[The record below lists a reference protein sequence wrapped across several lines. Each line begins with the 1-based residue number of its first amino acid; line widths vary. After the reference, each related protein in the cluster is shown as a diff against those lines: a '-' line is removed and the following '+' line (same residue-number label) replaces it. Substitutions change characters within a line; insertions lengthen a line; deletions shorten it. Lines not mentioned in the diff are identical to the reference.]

1 LTTSRISRWCGR
13 VAAAGLVVGLAGVT
27 PAHAATPTP
36 QADKDAHTF
45 QLTVLG
51 TTDLHGHGENWD
63 YFKNAEYDD
72 AAHNDVGLAKV
83 SSVVSAYRAAKGR
96 DHTLLIDAGDTIQG
110 TPLSTYY
117 AKVDPITDGHVMHPM
132 ALAMNAI
139 GYDAAAVGNH
149 EFNYGIPLL
158 DEFAKQ
164 VNFPLLSANVI
175 DDATGQPHFT
185 PYIIKTIQVPG
196 DKPIHVGIVGFTTP
210 GVAIWDKHNVKGKLS
225 FPGIVEEAR
234 QVIPQVKAA
243 GADIVV
249 VTSHSGVEGTSSYGP
264 ELPTENASADLAR
277 EVPGIDAILVG
288 HSHRDIPQMYVTNE
302 QTGKQVLL
310 SEPALWGERV
320 SDMELT
326 LQKARG
332 EWSVA
337 HETSTNVNVNAYPED
352 QRILDILKPEHDTVV
367 KWVNTPIGTSTEA
380 MDSSESR
387 YKDTPIIDLINKA
400 QTDAVASAVA
410 GTPDADLPIVS
421 IAAPFSRT
429 SSFPAGDVTI
439 RDVAGL
445 YVYDNTLLAVRM
457 TGAELR
463 DYLEYSARYYNTLA
477 PGAPVDV
484 DALTN
489 AQTPDAPTGIPDYND
504 DELSGVSYDIDVAK
518 PAGSRIEN
526 LTLPDGTPV
535 QPDQQFVVAV
545 NNYRESGGGG
555 FPHIKDA
562 PVLMDQQQDIRQLI
576 IDWVTAHGRVDPA
589 DFFTPS
595 WQLTRDG
602 VPVF

>member
-1 LTTSRISRWCGR
+1 
-13 VAAAGLVVGLAGVT
+13 
-27 PAHAATPTP
+27 
-36 QADKDAHTF
+36 
-45 QLTVLG
+45 
-51 TTDLHGHGENWD
+51 
-63 YFKNAEYDD
+63 
-72 AAHNDVGLAKV
+72 
-83 SSVVSAYRAAKGR
+83 VSAYRAEKGR

-117 AKVDPITDGHVMHPM
+117 AKVDPITDGHVTHPM

-164 VNFPLLSANVI
+164 VTFPLLSANVI
-175 DDATGQPHFT
+175 DDATGQPHFD
-185 PYIIKTIQVPG
+185 PYVIKTIQVPG

-210 GVAIWDKHNVKGKLS
+210 GVAIWDRHNVEGKLR
-225 FPGIVEEAR
+225 FPGIVEQAR

-243 GADIVV
+243 GADVVV

-288 HSHRDIPQMYVTNE
+288 HSHRDIPQLYVTNE
-302 QTGKQVLL
+302 RTGKQVLL
-310 SEPALWGERV
+310 AEPALWGERV

-326 LQKARG
+326 LVKRNGQ
-332 EWSVA
+332 WSVGQ
-337 HETSTNVNVNAYPED
+337 ESSTNVNVNAYPED
-352 QRILDILKPEHDTVV
+352 PAIVQLLKPQHDTVV
-367 KWVNTPIGTSTEA
+367 RWVNTPIGVSTEA

-387 YKDTPIIDLINKA
+387 YRDTPIIDLINKA
-400 QTDAVASAVA
+400 QTDAVAAAVA

-429 SSFPAGDVTI
+429 ASFPAGDVTI

-445 YVYDNTLLAVRM
+445 YIYDNTLLAVRM
-457 TGAELR
+457 TGAELK
-463 DYLEYSARYYNTLA
+463 DYLEHSARYFNTLA
-477 PGAPVDV
+477 PGDPVDV

-489 AQTPDAPTGIPDYND
+489 AVTPDAPTGIPDYND
-504 DELSGVSYDIDVAK
+504 DELSGVSYDIDIAK
-518 PAGSRIEN
+518 PSGSRIEN
-526 LTLPDGTPV
+526 LRLPDGTPV
-535 QPDQQFVVAV
+535 APDQPFVVAV

-555 FPHIKDA
+555 FPHVKTA
-562 PVLMDQQQDIRQLI
+562 PVLVDQQQDIRQLI
-576 IDWVTAHGRVDPA
+576 IDWVQSKGRVDPA
-589 DFFTPS
+589 DFFVPS

-602 VPVF
+602 VPVL

>member
-1 LTTSRISRWCGR
+1 MTHRLSWSWLRTC
-13 VAAAGLVVGLAGVT
+13 VAAIVLAAGIAGASSTASATT
-27 PAHAATPTP
+27 PRS
-36 QADKDAHTF
+36 DANHTF

-72 AAHNDVGLAKV
+72 SQHNDVGLAKV
-83 SSVVSAYRAAKGR
+83 SSVVNDLRAQKGR

-158 DEFAKQ
+158 DEFARQ
-164 VNFPLLSANVI
+164 VNFPLLSANTI
-175 DDATGQPHFT
+175 DDATGQPHFK
-185 PYIIKTIQVPG
+185 PWIIKTINVPG
-196 DKPIHVGIVGFTTP
+196 DKPIRVGIVGFTTP
-210 GVAIWDKHNVKGKLS
+210 GVALWDKHNVEGKLS
-225 FPGIVEEAR
+225 FPGIVEQGR
-234 QVIPQVKAA
+234 KIIPQVKAA
-243 GADIVV
+243 GADIVI

-264 ELPTENASADLAR
+264 DLPTENASALLAK

-288 HSHRDIPQMYVTNE
+288 HSHRDIPQLYVTND

-326 LQKARG
+326 LTKDRG
-332 EWSVA
+332 QWSVTA
-337 HETSTNVNVNAYPED
+337 ETAKTINTNAYPED
-352 QRILDILKPEHDTVV
+352 PRIVALLKPQHDTVV
-367 KWVNTPIGTSTEA
+367 QWVNTPIGNSVQA
-380 MDSSESR
+380 MDSTESR
-387 YKDTPIIDLINKA
+387 YKDTPIIDLINQV
-400 QTDAVASAVA
+400 QTDAVKTALA
-410 GTPDADLPIVS
+410 GTPEASLPVVS

-429 SSFPAGDVTI
+429 ASFPAGPVSI

-445 YVYDNTLLAVRM
+445 YIYDNTLLAVKM
-457 TGAELR
+457 TGAELK
-463 DYLEYSARYYNTLA
+463 DYLEYSARYFNQLA
-477 PGAPVDV
+477 PGAPVNV
-484 DALTN
+484 DTLTN
-489 AQTPDAPTGIPDYND
+489 AVTADAPTGIPDYND
-504 DELSGVSYDIDVAK
+504 DELSGISYDIDIAQ

-526 LTLPDGTPV
+526 LRLPDGTPV
-535 QPDQQFVVAV
+535 APDQEFVVAV

-555 FPHIKDA
+555 FPHVKAA
-562 PVLMDQQQDIRQLI
+562 PVLIDQQQDIRQLI
-576 IDWVTAHGRVDPA
+576 IDWVTAKGAVDPA
-589 DFFTPS
+589 AFFSPS
-595 WQLTRDG
+595 WQLTRNG
-602 VPVF
+602 VPLF